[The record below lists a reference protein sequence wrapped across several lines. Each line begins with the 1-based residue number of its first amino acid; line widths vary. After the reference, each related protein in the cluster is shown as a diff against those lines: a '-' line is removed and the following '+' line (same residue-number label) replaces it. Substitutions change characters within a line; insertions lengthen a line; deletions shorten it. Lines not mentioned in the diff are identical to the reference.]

1 MISRSTLIRMAEAEP
16 STARAGREIDHE
28 ADGKDAKGESSSF
41 IDSGINH
48 FENEIIPVLYEWSM
62 GVRPPHASVGGC
74 SLCVALFAIAG
85 AS

>member
-1 MISRSTLIRMAEAEP
+1 MAGTEKSA
-16 STARAGREIDHE
+16 ANNGREIDHE

-62 GVRPPHASVGGC
+62 
-74 SLCVALFAIAG
+74 
-85 AS
+85 

>member
-1 MISRSTLIRMAEAEP
+1 MISRSTLVRMAGTEKSA
-16 STARAGREIDHE
+16 ANNGREIDHE

-62 GVRPPHASVGGC
+62 
-74 SLCVALFAIAG
+74 
-85 AS
+85 